1 MKTALLWI
9 ALLLLL
15 SPKFEAQTPVV
26 NQTTSSAKKMLEKSA
41 MEADFNVLVNALK
54 EVHGG
59 LHRFVSAAELDK
71 RLALHKQKINA
82 SKSQLE
88 FISILSE
95 TLAEV
100 RDGHLRLEYDEQ
112 TYAELA
118 SAHLFPLRLAIED
131 KKAIVVFNDT
141 PQDNGVQPGMEL
153 MAINGHAIPELVS
166 IMLKKIGGDGFVE
179 TGKLRSLERSFATYY
194 WLFVDQSPVFELT
207 LRKQD
212 NSSLMIKLDGVLNKE
227 RALNRSN
234 NPVNKA
240 ALSNFIIPGTQ
251 KININLDFLQD
262 DKIAYLSIRSFDVDD
277 FKPKLD
283 SAMQTIRNKAPKA
296 LILDLRGNGGGV
308 DQYGAYLVA
317 QFVDHSFRY
326 FESIHLKS
334 IDPSFTKWKPKTY
347 EDLKNGTLP
356 DGKGGYLVS
365 EKLHDGIGN
374 QMPASHPFKG
384 KLIVLVNGGTFST
397 AADVSAI
404 LQSLNRAVFVGE
416 ETGGTSEGNTS
427 GLNAKVV
434 LPNSGLNV
442 KIHMYGYWNAIKNPQ
457 KGRGVIP
464 AYLVD
469 NTINDLI
476 QGIDAQK
483 NKAIE
488 LAKK

>member
-1 MKTALLWI
+1 MKTAFVWI
-9 ALLLLL
+9 GLLLLL
-15 SPKFEAQTPVV
+15 FPKLEAQTPVA
-26 NQTTSSAKKMLEKSA
+26 NQAGSAKKMLEKSA
-41 MEADFNVLVNALK
+41 MEADFNLLVNALK

-59 LHRFVSAAELDK
+59 LYRFVSAADLDK
-71 RLALHKQKINA
+71 RLALHKQKIDGA
-82 SKSQLE
+82 KSKME

-118 SAHLFPLRLAIED
+118 SARLFPLRLAIENE
-131 KKAIVVFNDT
+131 KAIVVFNDT
-141 PQDNGVQPGMEL
+141 YQDNGVQPGMEL
-153 MAINGHAIPELVS
+153 VAVNGHAISDL
-166 IMLKKIGGDGFVE
+166 IAILLKKIGGDGFVE

-194 WLFVDQSPVFELT
+194 WLFVDQSPTFELA
-207 LRKQD
+207 LRNKD
-212 NSSLMIKLDGVLNKE
+212 GKLLTTKLDGVTNKE
-227 RALNRSN
+227 RMQNRTN
-234 NPVNKA
+234 NPVNA
-240 ALSNFIIPGTQ
+240 VALNNFIIPGTQ
-251 KININLDFLQD
+251 KTNINLDFLQD

-296 LILDLRGNGGGV
+296 LVLDLRGNGGGV

-317 QFVDHSFRY
+317 QFVDYSFRY

-334 IDPSFTKWKPKTY
+334 IDPSFTKWKAQTY
-347 EDLKNGTLP
+347 EDLKNGTTS
-356 DGKGGYLVS
+356 DGKGGYWVS
-365 EKLHDGIGN
+365 AKLHDGVGE

-384 KLIVLVNGGTFST
+384 KLIVMVNGGTFST
-397 AADVSAI
+397 AADASAI
-404 LQSLNRAVFVGE
+404 LQSLKRAIFVGE

-427 GLNAKVV
+427 GLNAKIV
-434 LPNSGLNV
+434 LPSSGMNV
-442 KIHMYGYWNAIKNPQ
+442 KIHMYGYWNAIKNAK

-464 AYLVD
+464 TYLVD
-469 NTINDLI
+469 NKITDLI

-488 LAKK
+488 LAKN